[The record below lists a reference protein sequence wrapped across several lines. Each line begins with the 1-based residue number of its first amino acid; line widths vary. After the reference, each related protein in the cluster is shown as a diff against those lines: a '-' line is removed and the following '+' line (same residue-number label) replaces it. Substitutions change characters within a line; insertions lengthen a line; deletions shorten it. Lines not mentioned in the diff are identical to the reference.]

1 MKRARFASA
10 PIRTSSLDWTILSGG
25 EDAIIMGRLPN
36 GQLARRSA
44 RLMTP
49 PAASRAARASL
60 SLTISGRS
68 DGFGTLLYQ
77 SVKFPDPGSCK
88 SHIPEMS
95 CSAGRAVTTQQP
107 NRMITAVATILSIE
121 SEGIKRVS
129 RRHQYVLAAI
139 DHVRFRGICHLT
151 GVAMPKDLSVR
162 RIERNQIS
170 RDVTGKKQLA
180 GGCQ

>member
-1 MKRARFASA
+1 
-10 PIRTSSLDWTILSGG
+10 
-25 EDAIIMGRLPN
+25 MGRLPN

-44 RLMTP
+44 RLMTS

-68 DGFGTLLYQ
+68 AGFGTLLYQ

-95 CSAGRAVTTQQP
+95 CSAGRAVTTQP

-129 RRHQYVLAAI
+129 RRDQYVLAAI
-139 DHVRFRGICHLT
+139 VHVRFRGICHLT
-151 GVAMPKDLSVR
+151 GVAMPKDLPVR

-170 RDVTGKKQLA
+170 RDVAGKKQLA